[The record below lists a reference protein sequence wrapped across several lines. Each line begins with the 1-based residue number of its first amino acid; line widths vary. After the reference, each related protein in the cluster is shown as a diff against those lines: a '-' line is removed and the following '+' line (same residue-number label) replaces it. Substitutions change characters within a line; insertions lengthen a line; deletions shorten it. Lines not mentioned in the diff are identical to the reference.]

1 MSEETI
7 PQMRETIEALQK
19 QNKAYEGTIAELRGQ
34 LRVRDA
40 REAFRQ
46 AGYNPKHG
54 DLFAKDNPGDGEI
67 TAEMVADYAR
77 TWDLAPAASKSDGSA
92 EEETT
97 TDGGQGTDT
106 LSSMS
111 RSGTRAGEGGGGY
124 STERSMTRQEWM
136 ELQATDPVAAS
147 AALRQGRVVISTSG
161 NVRSGQVA
169 RVGSNPYEPQVASDT

>member
-7 PQMRETIEALQK
+7 PQMRETIETLQK
-19 QNKAYEGTIAELRGQ
+19 QNKEHEGTIAKLQGD

-40 REAFRQ
+40 REAFRV

-67 TAEMVADYAR
+67 TAEMVAEYAS
-77 TWDLAPAASKSDGSA
+77 TWDLAPAASESGGSDEGK
-92 EEETT
+92 TT
-97 TDGGQGTDT
+97 TDGGEGTDA
-106 LSSMS
+106 LSTMS
-111 RSGTRAGEGGGGY
+111 RSGTRAGEGGGGS

-147 AALRQGRVVISTSG
+147 AALSQGRVVISTSG
-161 NVRSGQVA
+161 NLRSGQEA
-169 RVGSNPYEPQVASDT
+169 RRGGNPYEPQVASDT